1 MHTSLGNR
9 PILVTKGTGFTKQ
22 YVKDSEINRD
32 AYIWA
37 NSGGFTVNNIVSP
50 QMQPSTTYVANK
62 NVASRTNFNVNLN
75 KGNASNV
82 TR

>member
-9 PILVTKGTGFTKQ
+9 PILVPKGYCFTKQ
-22 YVKDSEINRD
+22 YVKDSEVNRD

-37 NSGGFTVNNIVSP
+37 NSGGFSIENMITP
-50 QMQPSTTYVANK
+50 QIQPSTTYVANK

-75 KGNASNV
+75 KGSASNV
-82 TR
+82 